1 MLTVLLVALLAAGFS
16 GQAAATPPPPA
27 TTVQDPALSPKP
39 DPWPPVGVLRM
50 GSGIESPKVL
60 RDIKPNYTADAMRAK
75 IQGSVELEAV
85 VLVDG
90 TVGEVI
96 VSRSLDKEHGL
107 DRSAIAAMKKWRFTP
122 ASKGG
127 TVIPVVVTVE
137 MSFWLRD
144 KR

>member
-1 MLTVLLVALLAAGFS
+1 MLTALLVALLAAGS
-16 GQAAATPPPPA
+16 SVQTAAAPPPPT
-27 TTVQDPALSPKP
+27 TTVQEPARPQKP

-50 GSGIESPKVL
+50 GSGIESPTVL
-60 RDIKPNYTADAMRAK
+60 RELKPNYTADAMRAK

-96 VSRSLDKEHGL
+96 VTRSLDKENGL
-107 DRSAIAAMKKWRFTP
+107 DRSAIAALKQWRFTP
-122 ASKGG
+122 ARKDG
-127 TVIPVVVTVE
+127 TVIPVVVGVE
-137 MSFWLRD
+137 MSFFLRD